1 MKTAFLQAP
10 RRKVEGKC
18 TIVGP
23 PQVVKDLDIMGYG
36 KDEKWVVRGALYWGS
51 YRDGRLRTHDLGKR
65 RTEVSCGGH
74 SGSPH
79 LEGSLL
85 RSGEDYGGCGVHRR
99 LCGRPYGECQEGRA
113 GQCFGRTQQDVQ
125 NGAAGEDR
133 SSGYEITKVADGFEV
148 GQSRYAWDMIKRR
161 GVSSTEQVA
170 CPKIEEGEDE
180 PDDGGQSLREAQQL
194 TGELSWLASRTRP
207 DVMFTVG
214 LHRRPSYVCKLGWWL
229 MRYVAGT
236 TNRVLKFTSLT
247 MEEANELLVAVDTSY
262 APVHENFKSIQ
273 GIMMTLGGG
282 KNPLMWTSSRQPF
295 IAQSTAEAELLGY
308 NECVQGVESLS
319 SLLSVFDYDVV
330 KKILGDSKA
339 GISQLANEGG
349 SWRTRHL
356 RIRSAKLREL
366 IQQPGTSWLI
376 RHCDG
381 ELLVSDGLT
390 KALQGQKF
398 GNYVKLLGM
407 VDQVD
412 EEELGEE
419 SERHRGQP
427 KVQSM
432 YVVDNKDVMKV
443 ALGAGMALVLTH
455 HKTLGALLLAVAG
468 VCAFGN
474 ERTRLEER
482 PEKMNQR
489 PQQDPDEDSTP
500 QGKRDGAAHLPIGT
514 SVTGRAQEK
523 FRGPLGMF
531 PSVGSIV
538 SLAYEPFA
546 SGASLWAAMVKVEV
560 KALERARRRR
570 MQDLRRR
577 MQVLRRRVRSL

>member
-1 MKTAFLQAP
+1 MTF
-10 RRKVEGKC
+10 C
-18 TIVGP
+18 
-23 PQVVKDLDIMGYG
+23 
-36 KDEKWVVRGALYWGS
+36 
-51 YRDGRLRTHDLGKR
+51 
-65 RTEVSCGGH
+65 
-74 SGSPH
+74 
-79 LEGSLL
+79 
-85 RSGEDYGGCGVHRR
+85 
-99 LCGRPYGECQEGRA
+99 
-113 GQCFGRTQQDVQ
+113 
-125 NGAAGEDR
+125 
-133 SSGYEITKVADGFEV
+133 GYEITKVDDGFEV
-148 GQSRYAWDMIKRR
+148 GQSRYARDMVKRR
-161 GVSSTEQVA
+161 GISSTEQVA

-207 DVMFTVG
+207 DVIFTVVLMSRL
-214 LHRRPSYVCKLGWWL
+214 LHRRPAYVCKLGWWL

-247 MEEANELLVAVDTSY
+247 MEEANELVVAVDTSY

-282 KNPLMWTSSRQPF
+282 KNPLMWTSTRQPF

-366 IQQPGTSWLI
+366 IQQPGTSWMI

-398 GNYVKLLGM
+398 TNYVKLLGM
-407 VDQVD
+407 VDQD
-412 EEELGEE
+412 GEEELGEE
-419 SERHRGQP
+419 SEYHRSQP

-443 ALGAGMALVLTH
+443 SRN
-455 HKTLGALLLAVAG
+455 G
-468 VCAFGN
+468 VG
-474 ERTRLEER
+474 L
-482 PEKMNQR
+482 
-489 PQQDPDEDSTP
+489 D
-500 QGKRDGAAHLPIGT
+500 
-514 SVTGRAQEK
+514 
-523 FRGPLGMF
+523 
-531 PSVGSIV
+531 
-538 SLAYEPFA
+538 
-546 SGASLWAAMVKVEV
+546 
-560 KALERARRRR
+560 
-570 MQDLRRR
+570 
-577 MQVLRRRVRSL
+577 